1 MQGVDGVQSLGFA
14 APKARATGRAARVLM
29 LACAL
34 GGAGAL
40 GGCGYDGTHIRGHV
54 LDEKTVSQVRVGA
67 SAEQVLVVMG
77 TPSTTSTV
85 GGDAWYY
92 ISQRTERTLA
102 FMQPRVTD
110 QRVFAVYFGKGK
122 RVERIANYGI
132 EDGRVVDFITRT
144 TPTAGAESSFIRNML
159 TNLMRFS

>member
-1 MQGVDGVQSLGFA
+1 MHGVDGVQAQGFHLRSRA
-14 APKARATGRAARVLM
+14 LARRAARAL
-29 LACAL
+29 LLIGAL
-34 GGAGAL
+34 GAAL

-54 LDEKTVSQVRVGA
+54 LDDKTVSQVRVGA
-67 SAEQVLVVMG
+67 SAEQVLVAMG

-102 FMQPRVTD
+102 FMQPKVTD

-122 RVERIANYGI
+122 RVERIANYGL
-132 EDGRVVDFITRT
+132 EDGRVIDFASRT

-159 TNLMRFS
+159 MNLMRF